1 MTVSSDKVAS
11 IYDATRWSGIPA
23 PVMEKIL
30 SAIRDGFKDC
40 KLILDVGVGTG
51 RFAQYFNNS
60 GFTVVGI
67 DVSQHMIIQ
76 ARANGVRELV
86 RADADYLPFRSKS
99 FDGSLMIHVLHLV
112 KDWLQVVHEVGR
124 VTRKAV
130 ISEAGGTKGFFFA
143 RRRYLELRAEIGY
156 PQGRFNDAESGLRKL
171 IRPRSVV
178 SAGDYWTDV
187 NADEEIAVFEARK
200 SSVMR
205 DVPDGVD
212 ERIMQRLR
220 EEYGGKMVRRHD
232 VLEVISWDPAQLRG
246 YKS

>member
-1 MTVSSDKVAS
+1 MPEQLAAN
-11 IYDATRWSGIPA
+11 IRDATRWSGVPS

-30 SAIRDGFKDC
+30 SAMKDGFKDC

-51 RFAQYFNNS
+51 RFAQYLNNS

-67 DVSQHMIIQ
+67 DVSQRMMIQ
-76 ARANGVRELV
+76 ARAKGVRELI
-86 RADADYLPFRSKS
+86 RADADYLPFRDKS

-143 RRRYLELRAEIGY
+143 RQRYLELRAEIGY
-156 PQGRFNDAESGLRKL
+156 PLDRFNEAESGLRKL
-171 IRPRSVV
+171 IPPRSVA
-178 SAGDYWTDV
+178 SAGDYWTNV

-200 SSVMR
+200 SSVMS
-205 DVPDGVD
+205 DVPDAVH

-232 VLEVISWDPAQLRG
+232 VLEVVSWDPAQLQG
-246 YKS
+246 HKS

>member
-1 MTVSSDKVAS
+1 
-11 IYDATRWSGIPA
+11 
-23 PVMEKIL
+23 
-30 SAIRDGFKDC
+30 
-40 KLILDVGVGTG
+40 
-51 RFAQYFNNS
+51 
-60 GFTVVGI
+60 VVGI
-67 DVSQHMIIQ
+67 DVSQRMIIQ
-76 ARANGVRELV
+76 ARAKGVRELV
-86 RADADYLPFRSKS
+86 RADADYLPFRNKS

-112 KDWLQVVHEVGR
+112 KGWLQVVHEVGR

-143 RRRYLELRAEIGY
+143 RQRYLELRAEIGY
-156 PQGRFNDAESGLRKL
+156 PLDRFNEAESGLRKL
-171 IRPRSVV
+171 IHPKSVA

-187 NADEEIAVFEARK
+187 NADEEIAVFEAHK

-205 DVPDGVD
+205 DVPDGVH

-232 VLEVISWDPAQLRG
+232 VLEVVSWDPAQLRG